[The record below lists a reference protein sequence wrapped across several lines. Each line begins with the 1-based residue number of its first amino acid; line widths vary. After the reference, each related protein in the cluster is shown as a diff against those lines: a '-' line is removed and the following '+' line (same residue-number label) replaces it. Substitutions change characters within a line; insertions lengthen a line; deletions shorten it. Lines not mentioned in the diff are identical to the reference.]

1 MALALKKLSALE
13 QKFVSLP
20 LAVTFN
26 VVRLHSKY
34 ALSEVITSSSTAA
47 AAQSSSTTTTTGG
60 TTTGGFETMPPPRP
74 LTNADIV
81 LAMIVNK
88 KLAPVAGKEREL
100 IKALKNIDIK
110 LSPEQMVAKLR
121 DDGLLQPEK
130 KLVLPAPK
138 PTPAFTH
145 LMRPSFAMALV

>member
-20 LAVTFN
+20 LAASFN
-26 VVRLHSKY
+26 VARLDSKY
-34 ALSEVITSSSTAA
+34 ALSEVITSSTAA